1 LALVQ
6 IDVTSPGDANT
17 AIAALRKVEAI
28 VSVRL
33 VALGK
38 L

>member
-1 LALVQ
+1 VDLQ
-6 IDVTSPGDANT
+6 KPGDANT
-17 AIAALRKVEAI
+17 AIDALRKVEAI

-33 VALGK
+33 VDLGK